1 MPRTPAQIRQA
12 DVARVIRAVRQAG
25 GGVVEVQGSVIRV
38 VVGGPG
44 QPAPQPPV
52 CPPDEPPVDDAPL
65 AVL

>member
-44 QPAPQPPV
+44 QTAPSER
-52 CPPDEPPVDDAPL
+52 PPDEPPVDDAPL